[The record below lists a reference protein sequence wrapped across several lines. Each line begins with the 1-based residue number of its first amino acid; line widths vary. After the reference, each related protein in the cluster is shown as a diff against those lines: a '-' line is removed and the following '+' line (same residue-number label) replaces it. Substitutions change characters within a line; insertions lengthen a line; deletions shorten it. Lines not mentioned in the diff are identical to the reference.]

1 MRKIGINLDNLKGLS
16 TEEYVQK
23 VSALGF
29 NATFTGVCGTEAE
42 QCKLAELFAKHSLA
56 YETLHAPFGHI
67 NDMWL
72 DCEGGDAMLSEL
84 TYSVDNCHA
93 AGVPVLIVHL
103 SSGIKPPSITDIGRA
118 RFARLMEHA
127 EKKNVIIAYENQR
140 MLGNIAWAFEEFA
153 SSPSL
158 GFCWDC
164 GHENCCTKGRE
175 YMPLFGKK
183 LVATHIHDNSG
194 EFNADSH
201 LIPFDG
207 NINFDRFA
215 EHIRNS
221 GFTGTLML
229 EVIDGN
235 SKNYLDISADEYLQ
249 RAANAAKKLR
259 TIVDGE

>member
-1 MRKIGINLDNLKGLS
+1 MRKIGINLEPLKGL
-16 TEEYVQK
+16 TAEEYVSK
-23 VSALGF
+23 VAVLGF
-29 NATFTGVCGTEAE
+29 NSMFTGVFKTEAE
-42 QCKLAELFAKHSLA
+42 QCRMAELLAKYSLD

-84 TYSVDNCHA
+84 AYSVDNCHT

-103 SSGIKPPSITDIGRA
+103 SSGLKPPAITDIGRA

-127 EKKNVIIAYENQR
+127 EKRNIIIAYENQR
-140 MLGNIAWAFEEFA
+140 MLANIAWAFEEFA

-164 GHENCCTKGRE
+164 GHESCFTSGRE

-183 LVATHIHDNSG
+183 LVATHIHDNFG
-194 EFNADSH
+194 EFNADKH

-207 NINFDRFA
+207 SIDFNRFA

-221 GFTGTLML
+221 GFEGTLML
-229 EVIDGN
+229 ELIEGN
-235 SKNYLDISADEYLQ
+235 SKNYVDISADEYLQ
-249 RAANAAKKLR
+249 RGAAAIKRLR
-259 TIVDGE
+259 KMVDGE